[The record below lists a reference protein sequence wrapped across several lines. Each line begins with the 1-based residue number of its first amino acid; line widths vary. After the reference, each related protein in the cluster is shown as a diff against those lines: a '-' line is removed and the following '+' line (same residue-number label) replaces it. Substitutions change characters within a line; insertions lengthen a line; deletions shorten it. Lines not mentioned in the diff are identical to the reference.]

1 MDGVPDV
8 VSMATDRNGTIYE
21 GAVGSRRLGQ
31 GAPMTVDT
39 VVAISSCTKTIT
51 GTTVMQLVEEG
62 KISLDDPAKTDVP
75 EIAQLQVLDGFDDHG
90 DPKMRA
96 PKSDMTVGQRLL
108 HTAGF
113 GYDFFNNDLIKYG
126 EKKHVPSVATSSM
139 ASLCS
144 ALLFDPGE
152 RSEYGS
158 NIDWAGFELKQGNV
172 RERLRRTTGGPT
184 AR

>member
-1 MDGVPDV
+1 
-8 VSMATDRNGTIYE
+8 
-21 GAVGSRRLGQ
+21 
-31 GAPMTVDT
+31 
-39 VVAISSCTKTIT
+39 
-51 GTTVMQLVEEG
+51 MQLVEEG

-75 EIAQLQVLDGFDDHG
+75 EIAQIQVLDAFDDHG

-96 PKSDMTVGQRLL
+96 PKCDMTVGQRLL

-126 EKKHVPSVATSSM
+126 EKKHAPSVATSSM

-158 NIDWAGFELKQGNV
+158 TIDWAGFELKQGQ
-172 RERLRRTTGGPT
+172 RPRKAGDRRHDDGCTRFRIAARSRATHGRARTLLDGRRLSQIHPQDPMRRLTTQ
-184 AR
+184 R